1 LHLWRRMAKLLAPHR
16 HRSVRLVSP
25 APVIVHSAADLF
37 PSQLSRS
44 IRGWAWLGLVLALL
58 LPLAQQGALRHALE
72 HVVRHEHHEPAG
84 LPDAGACKACTA
96 YGTLGGGLLAL
107 TPLKLARIP
116 SLRIPPPEPS
126 GKIPTPSVTTRAR
139 SPPSLVNL

>member
-1 LHLWRRMAKLLAPHR
+1 MIA
-16 HRSVRLVSP
+16 
-25 APVIVHSAADLF
+25 HSAADLF

-72 HVVRHEHHEPAG
+72 HVARHEHHEPAS

-96 YGTLGGGLLAL
+96 YGALGGGLLAFA
-107 TPLKLARIP
+107 PLILVRTGNF
-116 SLRIPPPEPS
+116 SMYPPEPS

-139 SPPSLVNL
+139 SPPSFVNL